1 MGLHND
7 RVQVEVQDAEA
18 GGMNKSKFLFGC

>member
-7 RVQVEVQDAEA
+7 RVHVEVQDAGA
-18 GGMNKSKFLFGC
+18 GGVNKSKFLFGC

>member
-7 RVQVEVQDAEA
+7 RVQVEVQDAGA
-18 GGMNKSKFLFGC
+18 GRVNKSTFLFGC